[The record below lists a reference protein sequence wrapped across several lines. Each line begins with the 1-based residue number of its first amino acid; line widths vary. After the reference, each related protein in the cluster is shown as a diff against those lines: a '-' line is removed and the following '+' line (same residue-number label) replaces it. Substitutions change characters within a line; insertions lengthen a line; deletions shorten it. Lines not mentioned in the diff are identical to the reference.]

1 MKWRDSLS
9 LLGGTGWLKVGQW
22 WLPVCHVNDG
32 RLVVNQR
39 PSTQLQEDLR
49 GAAIYVS
56 SPGGK

>member
-1 MKWRDSLS
+1 M
-9 LLGGTGWLKVGQW
+9 GQW
-22 WLPVCHVNDG
+22 WLPVCNVNDG